1 MFQLD
6 SVQGYFIHLLS
17 CALNSQ
23 QPQEKPDNVSFNDV
37 FALAQNQ
44 LFANLAWVS
53 VAKLNNKPSQELA
66 KKWETIYSVDLMRC
80 ATQLFELDYLVDSFT
95 AKGFDV
101 MPLKGSVIRNYYP
114 VPDMRTMSDIDL
126 LVKTQDKQTVREI
139 LASCGYDLIIPDDG
153 QVDTFEKKPHM
164 YIDLHYSLMA
174 ENHHYQEHFQDTWQ
188 IAIPTDTKGVYA
200 LSFEDM
206 YVYNVGHYA
215 KHMFSSGTGMRCV
228 VDAYVMWKAATDEQ
242 KQLINEK
249 LKEKEL
255 FVFNQQLVKIADI
268 WFAGAN
274 DDGTTDDIQKY
285 FLKTSTYGNIDSVD
299 AIKLINEN
307 GEDISKVAYYKKRIF
322 PGADYLYKRYN
333 IKRRIPLLLPF
344 LWIYRVVSMI
354 FVKDRVMKEFSATNN
369 VSQQDIDSSRTLY
382 KKLGLIK

>member
-126 LVKTQDKQTVREI
+126 LVKTQD
-139 LASCGYDLIIPDDG
+139 
-153 QVDTFEKKPHM
+153 
-164 YIDLHYSLMA
+164 
-174 ENHHYQEHFQDTWQ
+174 
-188 IAIPTDTKGVYA
+188 
-200 LSFEDM
+200 
-206 YVYNVGHYA
+206 
-215 KHMFSSGTGMRCV
+215 
-228 VDAYVMWKAATDEQ
+228 
-242 KQLINEK
+242 
-249 LKEKEL
+249 
-255 FVFNQQLVKIADI
+255 
-268 WFAGAN
+268 
-274 DDGTTDDIQKY
+274 
-285 FLKTSTYGNIDSVD
+285 
-299 AIKLINEN
+299 
-307 GEDISKVAYYKKRIF
+307 
-322 PGADYLYKRYN
+322 
-333 IKRRIPLLLPF
+333 
-344 LWIYRVVSMI
+344 
-354 FVKDRVMKEFSATNN
+354 
-369 VSQQDIDSSRTLY
+369 
-382 KKLGLIK
+382 